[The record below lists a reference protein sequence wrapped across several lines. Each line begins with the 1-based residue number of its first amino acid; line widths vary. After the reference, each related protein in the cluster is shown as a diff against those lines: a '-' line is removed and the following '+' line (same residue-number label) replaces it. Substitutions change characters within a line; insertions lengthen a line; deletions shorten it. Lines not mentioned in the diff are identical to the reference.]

1 VDERAVKNRVTE
13 RERGDRQRERER
25 DTDTCVDLQ
34 MLRACGDFCFPF
46 FLFGESDKNESN

>member
-1 VDERAVKNRVTE
+1 MDERAVKNRVTE